1 MISIQTVTDNILA
14 EFAGGIADADGLA
27 ADKPPSMINLA
38 DCFNAGHCPPNDLA
52 EAETRL
58 RDLALLRGEW
68 HLPGLPLRT
77 KRFAPDGALI
87 LEVGQLFE
95 QLSDPPPDELAQYA
109 TPQDGDRVYGERQ
122 IGVGVAPLTV
132 SLVGIYE
139 HWEDTASNA
148 RPGFPLTPL
157 IRAWFSRPT
166 DVRLN
171 IRKTARIIPGPL
183 AMVDHDH
190 SKAGKLF
197 AYAAHKSPD
206 GQLTL
211 PGFDRPR
218 TGPALPLEL
227 YRLGIGNAANKGGYA
242 APLAKRLFIEGL
254 LAVRTED
261 RHGNGLVSVPLTLKE
276 LLARLYPGES
286 TPRPNEYLPK
296 LAEAIEIEV
305 DPENWTGS

>member
-14 EFAGGIADADGLA
+14 EFAGGIAEADGLA

-95 QLSDPPPDELAQYA
+95 QISDPPPDELAQYA

-122 IGVGVAPLTV
+122 VGVGVAPLTA
-132 SLVGIYE
+132 SSVGIYE

-148 RPGFPLTPL
+148 RPGFPLTPNPPMGGVNAGQ
-157 IRAWFSRPT
+157 IGMREPAREKAWAPLDRCDPARVFS
-166 DVRLN
+166 
-171 IRKTARIIPGPL
+171 
-183 AMVDHDH
+183 
-190 SKAGKLF
+190 S
-197 AYAAHKSPD
+197 
-206 GQLTL
+206 
-211 PGFDRPR
+211 R
-218 TGPALPLEL
+218 TGPGERSMEAGNRVIVRSDAAGCTRGRGGREFGGVGAVADSAV
-227 YRLGIGNAANKGGYA
+227 RLGVGW
-242 APLAKRLFIEGL
+242 
-254 LAVRTED
+254 LAV
-261 RHGNGLVSVPLTLKE
+261 G
-276 LLARLYPGES
+276 PG
-286 TPRPNEYLPK
+286 RC
-296 LAEAIEIEV
+296 
-305 DPENWTGS
+305 